1 MLDLVFCWNFEGWVT
16 FKDWVFWKAEWC
28 WCCQVIGLSFW
39 YWNFM
44 VTFVLIQ
51 VFDLTEVKPHEFVR
65 YGLGCLEKVAAEGDE
80 CAKECRARL

>member
-1 MLDLVFCWNFEGWVT
+1 
-16 FKDWVFWKAEWC
+16 
-28 WCCQVIGLSFW
+28 
-39 YWNFM
+39 M

-80 CAKECRARL
+80 CAKECRARLRIMVSVLTIFFSNLYRST